1 MSELL
6 PSIVVL
12 DKGLDLQVP
21 KLSAAPGTVLD
32 SLNYEQVDFQ
42 GQKRI
47 DGYVRYDGNLGSYA
61 DTFYRI
67 GFGDVPTAVVGDIV
81 TNDELPVGI
90 VVGIEAPYVYL
101 AIIDE
106 TSIPEVGDLLYSVD
120 SGINV
125 GTVTSVDEGRDIGLT
140 EEQYYQSLLAYNTVL
155 RDRVESLPGPVAGLH
170 WFRDRLYAVASV
182 TAVILGGDAPTIY
195 PNDTLTIT
203 GGTAL
208 VLKVIVDQDEI
219 RRIVFLD
226 TLDRTLWSAVG
237 QPVFVNAVEV
247 GTTDGLFEP
256 STLASF
262 FESRT
267 ETQALEEDGNV
278 DDLGWIFNHLGW
290 LVPFEEGISL
300 FGSLPS
306 LNQNLQGLGVQ
317 GPTSITGTDGSPL
330 ALYQKVSITN
340 RRAQVNGWKGS
351 DSPTNYQLNPD
362 NVAGDD
368 SLYTYA
374 DAFITWTTSSS
385 TVSAPGALSGTL
397 VERSPTAFI
406 ELED

>member
-1 MSELL
+1 MTER
-6 PSIVVL
+6 SISALTL
-12 DKGLDLQVP
+12 DKGLNLQVP
-21 KLSAAPGTVLD
+21 KLVAEPGSILD
-32 SLNYEQVDFQ
+32 MLNYEQVDFQ
-42 GQKRI
+42 GQKRV
-47 DGYVRYDGNLGSYA
+47 DGYVRYDGNLGSYI
-61 DTFYRI
+61 DSFYRI

-81 TNDELPVGI
+81 AYDDIILGI
-90 VVGIEAPYVYL
+90 IVGIEAPYIYV
-101 AIIDE
+101 AVIDE
-106 TSIPEVGDLLYSVD
+106 TVIPEPTDLLYSVD

-125 GTVTSVDEGRDIGLT
+125 GVVISVDEGRTIGLT
-140 EEQYYQSLLAYNTVL
+140 EEEYYESLLAYNTVL

-182 TAVILGGDAPTIY
+182 TAIVLDEDTPTIY
-195 PNDTLTIT
+195 PNDVLTV
-203 GGTAL
+203 GAETAS
-208 VLKVIVDQDEI
+208 VLKAETEDGY
-219 RRIVFLD
+219 RIVFLD
-226 TLDRTLWSAVG
+226 TLNRELWGTAGTVVQRDAVS
-237 QPVFVNAVEV
+237 V
-247 GTTDGLFEP
+247 GIVVGLYEP

-317 GPTSITGTDGSPL
+317 GPTSIVGTNGSPL
-330 ALYQKVSITN
+330 ALYQKVVITN
-340 RRAQVNGWKGS
+340 RRPQVNGWKGS

-368 SLYTYA
+368 GLYTYA
-374 DAFITWTTSSS
+374 DGFISWTTAS
-385 TVSAPGALSGTL
+385 TIVSAPGALSGTL